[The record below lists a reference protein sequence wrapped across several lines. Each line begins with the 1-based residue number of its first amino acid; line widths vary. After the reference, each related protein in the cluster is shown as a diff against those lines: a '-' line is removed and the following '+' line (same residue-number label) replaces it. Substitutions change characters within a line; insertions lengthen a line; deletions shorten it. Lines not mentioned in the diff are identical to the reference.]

1 MKRRMLLALVFTLC
15 SGACSTSG
23 GEFPSLSRR
32 PFENGLP
39 IEAPV
44 VAPVPVADRLPDV
57 FADEVG
63 ALTARHRS
71 AMAAYQALLP
81 SARRVAAAASGS
93 AQGNEAWVNAH
104 LVVSRLDHAR
114 ADSTAALAQLDNLT
128 AQRLDAE
135 AKGAFPQ
142 IMSLLTPVQNSI
154 ATDVTAQNAEIERLS
169 LLVGL

>member
-1 MKRRMLLALVFTLC
+1 MNRRTTFALVFTMY
-15 SGACSTSG
+15 SGACSTPG

-44 VAPVPVADRLPDV
+44 VAPVPVADRLPGQ

-71 AMAAYQALLP
+71 AMAAYQVLLP

-93 AQGNEAWVNAH
+93 AQSSEAWVNAH

-114 ADSTAALAQLDNLT
+114 ADSTAALAQLDNLV

-142 IMSLLTPVQNSI
+142 ITTLLLPVQTSI
-154 ATDVTAQNAEIERLS
+154 AADVAAQNAEIERLS